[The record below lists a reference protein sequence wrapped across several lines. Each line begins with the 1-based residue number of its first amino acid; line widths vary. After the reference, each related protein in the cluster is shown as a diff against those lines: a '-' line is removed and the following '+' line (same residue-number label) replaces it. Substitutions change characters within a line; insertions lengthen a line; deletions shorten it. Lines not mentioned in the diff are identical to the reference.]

1 MGRSSKSQEAQ
12 EARERKLQREL
23 EEKRLQERQNQIIR
37 RTLISVLAVILLITG
52 VTIGVKSCKNAQAK
66 KLSDKEYVS
75 MSVTYTNKA
84 GQFCEGKIVMRL
96 YADIAPITVA
106 NFQKLV
112 SEGFYDGL
120 TFHRIMS
127 GFMIQGGD
135 PKGDGT
141 GGSTPIKGEF
151 LANGVPNS
159 LSHKRGVISMARRGD
174 SMNSGSCQFFIV
186 HEDSTHLDGQ
196 YAAFG
201 EVISGMEIVDEIA
214 ETEVKYNGT
223 EKSSPV
229 NPVTIV
235 KAELLESYE

>member
-1 MGRSSKSQEAQ
+1 M
-12 EARERKLQREL
+12 
-23 EEKRLQERQNQIIR
+23 
-37 RTLISVLAVILLITG
+37 
-52 VTIGVKSCKNAQAK
+52 GVKSCKNQQAK
-66 KLSDKEYVS
+66 KLSAKEYVA
-75 MSVTYTNKA
+75 MTVTYTNAA
-84 GQFCEGKIVMRL
+84 GQFCEGKIVMQL

-120 TFHRIMS
+120 TFHRIIS

-135 PKGDGT
+135 PEGDGT
-141 GGSTPIKGEF
+141 GSTDPIKGEF
-151 LANGVPNS
+151 LANGVANP
-159 LSHKRGVISMARRGD
+159 LSHKRGVVSMARGK
-174 SMNSGSCQFFIV
+174 SMNSASCQFFIV

-214 ETEVKYNGT
+214 ETAVISNGEET
-223 EKSSPV
+223 SVPV

-235 KAELLESYE
+235 KAELLDSYA

>member
-1 MGRSSKSQEAQ
+1 MGKVSKAQEAQ

-23 EEKRLQERQNQIIR
+23 EEKKQQERQDQIIR
-37 RTLISVLAVILLITG
+37 RTLIAVLAFILLITG
-52 VTIGVKSCKNAQAK
+52 VTIGINSCKNAQAK
-66 KLSDKEYVS
+66 KLSAKEYVS
-75 MSVTYTNKA
+75 MTVTYTNAA
-84 GQFCEGKIVMRL
+84 GQFCEGKIVMQL
-96 YADIAPITVA
+96 YADIAPITVS

-141 GGSTPIKGEF
+141 GGTTPIKGEF
-151 LANGVPNS
+151 LANGVANP
-159 LSHKRGVISMARRGD
+159 LSHKRGIVSMARSD

-186 HEDSTHLDGQ
+186 HEDSTTLDGQ

-214 ETEVKYNGT
+214 ETEVVYNGR

-235 KAELLESYE
+235 KAELLESYN